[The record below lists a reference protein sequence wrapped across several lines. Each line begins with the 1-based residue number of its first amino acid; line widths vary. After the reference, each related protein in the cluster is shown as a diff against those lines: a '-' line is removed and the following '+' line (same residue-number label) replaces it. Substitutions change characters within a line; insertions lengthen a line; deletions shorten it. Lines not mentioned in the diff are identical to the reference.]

1 MASILVSFVG
11 MQDPFAKTD
20 REGSIVTM
28 VKYLRSQSVDILGAV
43 LLYTTDTAQNAT
55 DTRDWLTDEFSDI
68 DPDAI
73 DLISV
78 DAELSEDP
86 VNLLFAVKA
95 ARRGL
100 DEAKL
105 RASESDTLDLNA
117 SSGTPVMKSSW
128 GVLKAAGYIARR
140 DRIWQIRNPK
150 EMKPGQAHVF
160 EMNISVLKDEF
171 DLKRIQQQVAD
182 YNYSGALIEV
192 QDTAFATPEIV
203 GLLEYGRCRRA
214 FDFNCAHD
222 AIQKF
227 TTTIDGR
234 WSQEIAKLRK
244 NDKLSLFAEVYFSM
258 ILAERNRDYFTFLSR
273 LVTLRENIL
282 EYLLEQK
289 IAPVPESKSDRQRFW
304 QKLQAYEG
312 GRVYQALCS
321 AENKNDSIR
330 SQGWLNQPTM
340 LEIIGCLPEY
350 DEILKSL
357 KAIDAECQLR
367 NKATHNLRGISKLK
381 QPEEILTK
389 VRRILKQ
396 FSGRSLSDN
405 PFDDLN
411 AELQEHMNQLRN
423 SS

>member
-1 MASILVSFVG
+1 MASIVVSFVG

-43 LLYTTDTAQNAT
+43 LLYTTDTAQNAA
-55 DTRDWLTDEFSDI
+55 DTRDWLVDEFLDI
-68 DPDAI
+68 HPEAI

-78 DAELSEDP
+78 DDELSEDP

-105 RASESDTLDLNA
+105 RVSASDILDLNA

-140 DRIWQIRNPK
+140 DRIWQIRNPN
-150 EMKPGQAHVF
+150 EMKPKQAHVF

-171 DLKRIQQQVAD
+171 DLKRIQQQIAD

-192 QDTAFATPEIV
+192 QNTVFAVPEII

-222 AIQKF
+222 AIQGLSQA
-227 TTTIDGR
+227 IDGR
-234 WSQEIAKLRK
+234 WHQEIAKLRR

-273 LVTLRENIL
+273 LVALRENIL

-289 IAPVPESKSDRQRFW
+289 IAPVPDNRGDRQRFW
-304 QKLQAYEG
+304 QKLQAYDG
-312 GRVYQALCS
+312 GRIYQALQA
-321 AENKNDSIR
+321 AERENDNIR

-340 LEIIGCLPEY
+340 LEIISGLPEY

-396 FSGRSLSDN
+396 FSGQSLNDN

-411 AELQEHMNQLRN
+411 TELWEHMNRRRN